1 MENKE
6 PCNFCREWY
15 RPVEIQPGVSKLQ
28 IFKGYTIDMR
38 VGEFRRVKLGYSEVR
53 KQPTTTIEYTAFDSP
68 KGQALLMQM
77 HEQATEIA
85 TR

>member
-28 IFKGYTIDMR
+28 IF
-38 VGEFRRVKLGYSEVR
+38 
-53 KQPTTTIEYTAFDSP
+53 TTTIEYTAFDSP

>member
-1 MENKE
+1 
-6 PCNFCREWY
+6 
-15 RPVEIQPGVSKLQ
+15 
-28 IFKGYTIDMR
+28 MR